1 MSVDPIPMSASKPIS
16 SPLINPHPASAAN
29 ADKLGEATPV
39 EIQNIEATGGWD
51 AYEVWR
57 RFIKDARAK
66 RLPRDPN

>member
-1 MSVDPIPMSASKPIS
+1 MSAPKPIS
-16 SPLINPHPASAAN
+16 SQLISTHPVSAAN
-29 ADKLGEATPV
+29 ADELVEATPV

-66 RLPRDPN
+66 RLDRNSN